1 MSPSIKVAL
10 LWFDTVIVAK
20 ILLTYSNNTKV
31 LCSDHFLSPLAL
43 TLHETVIKESGRVY
57 LSAISILIWLL
68 T

>member
-20 ILLTYSNNTKV
+20 ILLTSSNNTKV

-43 TLHETVIKESGRVY
+43 TLPETVKKESGRVY
-57 LSAISILIWLL
+57 LNAISILIWLL

>member
-1 MSPSIKVAL
+1 MSPSIKVDL

-43 TLHETVIKESGRVY
+43 TLSETIIKEGSRVY
-57 LSAISILIWLL
+57 LSVISILIWLL